1 MRILFV
7 APYLP
12 SPVRFR
18 SLRIIQGLANL
29 GHRVTVVALCNNRAS
44 DHAAYQTL
52 TESCEAVH
60 LVPLSR
66 GGAIMQSA
74 LHLATNTPL
83 WAASHISP
91 TLNSTLT
98 RLLSEKQFDIGHVE
112 HLRIAYVAPLLRKH
126 MPVVFDAVDCVTD
139 QHQTRLEDADRGTLD
154 RMLSQKDFDK
164 LRKYEPSTAA
174 QFDKVLISTEQ
185 GASRL
190 MELAESEGSTLSI
203 DVVPNGVDLD
213 YFRPQ
218 LGVPV
223 LPGNIVFPGQMN
235 NFADRDAVNYFCK
248 EIFPGIRNAY
258 PLATVTFVGG
268 EPTPALQALAADRNS
283 GVEVTGRVAD
293 ARPYLARAAV
303 AICPMRVNGS
313 RNRILQIMAMGKALV
328 AGPPACRALN
338 PDLARECLCMADM
351 PLSFA
356 TQIIHLFNHPEE
368 ASRLGK
374 NARVYVEEH
383 HDWSRIVR
391 RLGQIYDDVIAA
403 RTYVAA

>member
-1 MRILFV
+1 M
-7 APYLP
+7 
-12 SPVRFR
+12 
-18 SLRIIQGLANL
+18 
-29 GHRVTVVALCNNRAS
+29 
-44 DHAAYQTL
+44 L
-52 TESCEAVH
+52 TEICEAVH

-66 GGAIMQSA
+66 GGSLVQSA

-91 TLNSTLT
+91 SLSSTLT
-98 RLLSEKQFDIGHVE
+98 RLTSEQQFDIAHVE
-112 HLRIAYVAPLLRKH
+112 HLRIAYAAPILRKH

-139 QHQTRLEDADRGTLD
+139 QQQTRLEDTERGTID
-154 RMLSQKDFDK
+154 RMFSQKDFEK
-164 LRKYEPSTAA
+164 IRRYEPQSASL
-174 QFDKVLISTEQ
+174 FDKVLISSDQ

-190 MELAESEGSTLSI
+190 RELADAEGVSLSI
-203 DVVPNGVDLD
+203 DVLPNGVDLD

-218 LGVPV
+218 LGVPI

-268 EPTPALQALAADRNS
+268 EPTPALTALAADRNS
-283 GVEVTGRVAD
+283 GIEVTGRVAD

-303 AICPMRVNGS
+303 AVCPMRVNGS

-328 AGPPACRALN
+328 AAPPACRALG
-338 PDLARECLCMADM
+338 PGQARECLCMADT

-356 TQIIHLFNHPEE
+356 TQTIHLFNHPEE
-368 ASRLGK
+368 AARLGK
-374 NARVYVEEH
+374 NARAYVEEH

-391 RLGQIYDDVIAA
+391 RLAQIYDDVIAS

>member
-12 SPVRFR
+12 SPSRFR

-29 GHRVTVVALCNNRAS
+29 GHRVTVVALGNNSAS
-44 DHAAYQTL
+44 ERTAYQTL
-52 TESCEAVH
+52 SEVCEAVH

-66 GGAIMQSA
+66 GGALMQSA

-91 TLNSTLT
+91 SLNAALT
-98 RLLSEKQFDIGHVE
+98 RLLCEKQFDIGHVE
-112 HLRIAYVAPLLRKH
+112 HLRIAYVAPMLRRY

-139 QHQTRLEDADRGTLD
+139 QQQTRLEDTERGTID
-154 RMLSQKDFDK
+154 RLLSQKDFDK
-164 LRKYEPSTAA
+164 IRRYEPVTAA
-174 QFDKVLISTEQ
+174 QFDKVLISSEQ
-185 GASRL
+185 GANRM

-203 DVVPNGVDLD
+203 EVIPNGVDLD

-218 LGVPV
+218 LGVPI

-248 EIFPGIRNAY
+248 DIFPGIRNAY

-268 EPTPALQALAADRNS
+268 EPTPALTALASDRNS
-283 GVEVTGRVAD
+283 GIEVTGRVAD

-313 RNRILQIMAMGKALV
+313 RNRILQIMSMGKALV

-374 NARVYVEEH
+374 NARAYVEEH
-383 HDWSRIVR
+383 HDWARVVR
-391 RLGQIYDDVIAA
+391 RLAQVYDDVIAA